1 VQPLADLSAV
11 EARKLRGV
19 IFDLD
24 DTLLDHGALGEAAY
38 SALFRLRASGLRLI
52 ACTGRPAGWGAVIQ
66 RQWPLDAAVVEN
78 GAIALV
84 SDEAESRRVTVWD
97 PLDPAARRAR
107 RRGLLELAAE
117 LVARFPEAELADDND
132 ARRTDV
138 TIDIGEHRC
147 VAPAAIAAM
156 QRIAADRG
164 VRTVT
169 SSVHLHLT
177 LEPDDKA
184 SGTIRLLVRRFSE
197 DATAARARYAF
208 IGDSGNDA
216 APFAAFALTFGV
228 ANVRRH
234 VHRLSVPPRFVT
246 DEPMGAG
253 FAAFAARLTE
263 LRAGAQ
269 AFRSGNSTER

>member
-1 VQPLADLSAV
+1 VLPLGRLSAD
-11 EARKLRGV
+11 EARGLRGV

-24 DTLLDHGALGEAAY
+24 DTLLDHGALAETAY
-38 SALFRLRASGLRLI
+38 GALFRLRASGLRLI
-52 ACTGRPAGWGAVIQ
+52 ACTGRPAGWGEVIQ
-66 RQWPLDAAVVEN
+66 RQWPIDATVVEN
-78 GAIALV
+78 GAVALV
-84 SDEAESRRVTVWD
+84 PDEGGSRRILALD

-107 RRGLLELAAE
+107 RRELLALGAE

-138 TIDIGEHRC
+138 TIDIGEHRR
-147 VAPAAIAAM
+147 VPAAEIQAMARLAA
-156 QRIAADRG
+156 ARG
-164 VRTVT
+164 VRTVA

-184 SGTIRLLVRRFSE
+184 SGTIRLLVQRFGE

-216 APFAAFALTFGV
+216 APFAAFKLTFGV
-228 ANVRRH
+228 ANVRGPAR
-234 VHRLSVPPRFVT
+234 RLSVPPRFVT
-246 DEPMGAG
+246 DEPMGLG

-263 LRAGAQ
+263 LRAG
-269 AFRSGNSTER
+269 STLDPPAP